1 MWPNPQFPADLV
13 TFTEE
18 IVNGK
23 LHFLC
28 SAGFSPAQQ
37 TCFAG
42 EFSKLGPSKCK
53 NEVSSTLISNS
64 LSYYL
69 KAVTGF
75 VLFYSSSKH
84 CYVVLFLLLRKM
96 HFYLR
101 TYLLSACLFIS
112 FLPSLL
118 THLSLIPYIF
128 KRFLEISSKP
138 PL

>member
-1 MWPNPQFPADLV
+1 M
-13 TFTEE
+13 TKFTEE

-23 LHFLC
+23 PHFLC

-53 NEVSSTLISNS
+53 NEVSSTLIRNS

-69 KAVTGF
+69 KTVTGF

-138 PL
+138 HL

>member
-1 MWPNPQFPADLV
+1 MWPNPQETADLV
-13 TFTEE
+13 TFTED
-18 IVNGK
+18 ILNGK

-53 NEVSSTLISNS
+53 NEVSSTLIRNS

-69 KAVTGF
+69 NAVTGF
-75 VLFYSSSKH
+75 VFFYSSGKH
-84 CYVVLFLLLRKM
+84 CYVVLFSLLRKM

-138 PL
+138 HL